1 MPTILA
7 AVLDTC
13 VLYSGLHR
21 DFLLSLVAADTY
33 RLVLT
38 EDILYE
44 IEYVEARKLTE
55 RGNDHGRANQLAA
68 HLVDQLRTNFEVEC
82 DSRVELIAPVGL
94 PDPGDEHLVAA
105 ALAGGAEVIVT
116 ENFKDLPAQL
126 LPTGIRT
133 LHPRDFLHDMVC
145 ADPHSAARA
154 LAEMTLRRQN
164 PPQSETDI
172 LGLLVLREN
181 LHPMTA
187 DALRPFLPQR
197 GHRA

>member
-1 MPTILA
+1 MLTMLA

-13 VLYSGLHR
+13 VLYSGLRR
-21 DFLLSLVAADTY
+21 DFLLSLVAAGTY

-44 IEYVEARKLTE
+44 IEYVEARKLTA
-55 RGNDHGRANQLAA
+55 RGIDHVRANQRAA
-68 HLVDQLRTNFEVEC
+68 HLVNQLRTNFEVEC
-82 DSRVELIAPVGL
+82 DSRVEIVAPVGL

-105 ALAGGAEVIVT
+105 AIAGGAEVIVT
-116 ENFKDLPAQL
+116 ENIRDLPAAL

-133 LHPRDFLHDMVC
+133 LHPREFLHDMVC
-145 ADPHSAARA
+145 ADPHNAARV
-154 LAEMTLRRQN
+154 LAEMTSRRQS
-164 PPQSETDI
+164 PPQSETDM

-181 LHPMTA
+181 LHPTTA

-197 GHRA
+197 STRT